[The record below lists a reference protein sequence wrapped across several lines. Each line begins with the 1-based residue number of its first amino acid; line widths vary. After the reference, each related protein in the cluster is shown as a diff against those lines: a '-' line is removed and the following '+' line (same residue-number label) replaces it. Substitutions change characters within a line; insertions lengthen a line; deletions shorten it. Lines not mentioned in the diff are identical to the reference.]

1 MVVCIAYCNIQDS
14 FFTEL
19 NNMYGYP
26 DEHSVAI
33 SRVIAKELTV
43 DNYYTKYHNL
53 VYLEEMESSRKIIA
67 E

>member
-1 MVVCIAYCNIQDS
+1 M
-14 FFTEL
+14 EL
-19 NNMYGYP
+19 NNVYGYP
-26 DEHSVAI
+26 DEHSEAI
-33 SRVIAKELTV
+33 SRVITKKLTV

>member
-1 MVVCIAYCNIQDS
+1 MAVHYHNVQDS
-14 FFTEL
+14 FFMKL
-19 NNMYGYP
+19 NNIYGYP
-26 DEHSVAI
+26 NEHSEAVI
-33 SRVIAKELTV
+33 RVITKELTV